1 MAGLPGLNF
10 GGPSRKTVQDLTEGD
25 HEFSTRPNE
34 SVYFINCSDS
44 NLSVNS
50 RSAKVSSYLI
60 FILYMGPGFGVQC
73 SMLAFRVL
81 ELRPQ
86 HHISG

>member
-1 MAGLPGLNF
+1 MESFLDYVLNFDLFTVPCFTPKPLSMAGLPALNF

-44 NLSVNS
+44 TLSVNS
-50 RSAKVSSYLI
+50 RSAKV
-60 FILYMGPGFGVQC
+60 C
-73 SMLAFRVL
+73 T
-81 ELRPQ
+81 
-86 HHISG
+86 HHQFSCQ